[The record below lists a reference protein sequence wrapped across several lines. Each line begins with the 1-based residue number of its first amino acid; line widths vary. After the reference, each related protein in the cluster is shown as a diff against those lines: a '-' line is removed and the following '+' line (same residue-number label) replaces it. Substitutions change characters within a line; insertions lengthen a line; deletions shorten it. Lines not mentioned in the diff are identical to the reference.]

1 MHSPMQFGGID
12 PVGSS
17 RIGSLPNPRRNTSKD
32 FFETF
37 RSGDEVEPSLR
48 LVSAP
53 SPLCLRSTEE
63 VTKSRDKAETL
74 SSSERSIFSEM
85 RSIRWPSNRFSRL

>member
-1 MHSPMQFGGID
+1 MHSLMQFGGID

-17 RIGSLPNPRRNTSKD
+17 RIGSLPNPRRNTSKE

-37 RSGDEVEPSLR
+37 RSGDEVETSLR

-53 SPLCLRSTEE
+53 SPFCLRSTEE
-63 VTKSRDKAETL
+63 VTKSGTL
-74 SSSERSIFSEM
+74 Y
-85 RSIRWPSNRFSRL
+85 L

>member
-1 MHSPMQFGGID
+1 MHSLMQFGGIG

-17 RIGSLPNPRRNTSKD
+17 RIGSLPNPRRNTSKE

-48 LVSAP
+48 HVSAP
-53 SPLCLRSTEE
+53 APLCLRSTEE

-74 SSSERSIFSEM
+74 SSSERFY
-85 RSIRWPSNRFSRL
+85 L